1 MAEGTESY
9 GFSVAHPAL
18 PGSGRA
24 SSERSSLR
32 DARLVLL
39 GHRVAFL
46 LLSLWIIPPT
56 LSSLVYE
63 GLGPISSIAL
73 LVLLAL
79 ALARLV
85 GGFAD
90 AVRIEVEEHGS
101 P

>member
-9 GFSVAHPAL
+9 GFSLARPAL

-24 SSERSSLR
+24 TSESSSDRATSL
-32 DARLVLL
+32 VVL

-46 LLSLWIIPPT
+46 LLALWVIPPA
-56 LSSLVYE
+56 LSSVGPDL
-63 GLGPISSIAL
+63 LGPISSVAL
-73 LVLLAL
+73 LVLLSL

-85 GGFAD
+85 GSFAA
-90 AVRIEVEEHGS
+90 AVRIEVEEHRS